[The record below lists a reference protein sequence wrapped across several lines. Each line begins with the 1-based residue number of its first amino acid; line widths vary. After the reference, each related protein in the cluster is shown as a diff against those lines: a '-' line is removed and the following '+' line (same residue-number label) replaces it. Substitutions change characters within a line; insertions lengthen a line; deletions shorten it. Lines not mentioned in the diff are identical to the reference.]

1 LREHLIQFLGWL
13 KEHELAGTWADVSGF
28 LIAIIGFWATLV
40 NVRKSK
46 KAAVAAQEAAQATR
60 DSIRLFDIIVDFS
73 TAIAVLEE
81 IKRAHRETGVSETLP
96 ERYSAIRKQL
106 IILKGS
112 SVSLS
117 DDHLAVIQNAIANLS
132 TMEDHIERA
141 LATKA
146 PFPVAKYNS
155 LISRDI
161 DKLVDVFTYLKANQ
175 EGYDEPS

>member
-1 LREHLIQFLGWL
+1 LREYLIQFLGWL
-13 KEHELAGTWADVSGF
+13 KEHELASTWADVSGF
-28 LIAIIGFWATLV
+28 LIAIVGFWATLV

-46 KAAVAAQEAAQATR
+46 KAAIAAQEAAQATR
-60 DSIRLFDIIVDFS
+60 DSIRLFDVIVDFS

-112 SVSLS
+112 SINLS
-117 DDHLAVIQNAIANLS
+117 DSHLSVIQNAIANLS
-132 TMEDHIERA
+132 TMEDHIERT
-141 LATKA
+141 LATKS
-146 PFPVAKYNS
+146 PFPIAKYNA

-175 EGYDEPS
+175 EGRDEPN